1 MGVSVQ
7 EQIMIRMVKT
17 HNGYAMHEIV
27 CDSQGIPVSSFPA
40 TIQGMT
46 RQDAIQ
52 YLGDVIEAAKLPA
65 IRLNEIYK
73 SH

>member
-1 MGVSVQ
+1 
-7 EQIMIRMVKT
+7 MVKT
-17 HNGYAMHEIV
+17 HNGYQIHEIV
-27 CDSQGIPVSSFPA
+27 CDPTGAPVSSFPA

-46 RQDAIQ
+46 RLDAIK

>member
-1 MGVSVQ
+1 
-7 EQIMIRMVKT
+7 MIRMVKT
-17 HNGYAMHEIV
+17 HAGYAMHEIV

-40 TIQGMT
+40 IIQGMT
-46 RQDAIQ
+46 RLDAIK

>member
-1 MGVSVQ
+1 
-7 EQIMIRMVKT
+7 MVKT
-17 HNGYAMHEIV
+17 HAGYAMHEIV

-40 TIQGMT
+40 IIQGMT
-46 RQDAIQ
+46 RLDAIK

>member
-1 MGVSVQ
+1 
-7 EQIMIRMVKT
+7 
-17 HNGYAMHEIV
+17 MHEIV

-46 RQDAIQ
+46 RLDAIK

>member
-1 MGVSVQ
+1 
-7 EQIMIRMVKT
+7 MIRMVKT
-17 HNGYAMHEIV
+17 HNGYQMHESV

-40 TIQGMT
+40 IIQGMT
-46 RQDAIQ
+46 RQDTIQ

>member
-1 MGVSVQ
+1 
-7 EQIMIRMVKT
+7 MIRMVKT

-27 CDSQGIPVSSFPA
+27 CDSAGVPVSSFPA

-46 RQDAIQ
+46 RQDTIK

-65 IRLNEIYK
+65 IRLNEIRTA
-73 SH
+73 H

>member
-1 MGVSVQ
+1 
-7 EQIMIRMVKT
+7 MVKT
-17 HNGYAMHEIV
+17 HAGYQMHEIV

-40 TIQGMT
+40 IIQGMT
-46 RQDAIQ
+46 RLDAIK